1 MTLSRRP
8 ALRPRLNVCAAAVP
22 WSDRS
27 LSWQAQQ
34 VIDLEG
40 LRLRIGRLRT
50 KGSGVRISPGAPI
63 TTCFLNSLRL
73 SARSFASLAARR
85 SIGTAVSLATAAL
98 CTGACSNRSA
108 ELSRARLEGY
118 ASEFVPQDATGRKTE
133 PGIPWV
139 QLSFTVRRAPL
150 EFPIDANRLLQAT
163 ADGWTLCQPM
173 PSEWTSY
180 LDMSVT
186 PARYRQTRTYVLYR
200 EGVLLLLVGMYDGDS
215 EATAVKRGGNRMEM
229 PVQHVAVVARPSS
242 APESREVAAR
252 QNLTCGKRAE
262 SARP

>member
-1 MTLSRRP
+1 MRANSFRKMPRAEKQSREYRG
-8 ALRPRLNVCAAAVP
+8 AAIFHRA
-22 WSDRS
+22 
-27 LSWQAQQ
+27 
-34 VIDLEG
+34 
-40 LRLRIGRLRT
+40 T
-50 KGSGVRISPGAPI
+50 
-63 TTCFLNSLRL
+63 
-73 SARSFASLAARR
+73 RSFGVSYRR
-85 SIGTAVSLATAAL
+85 QS
-98 CTGACSNRSA
+98 
-108 ELSRARLEGY
+108 
-118 ASEFVPQDATGRKTE
+118 
-133 PGIPWV
+133 
-139 QLSFTVRRAPL
+139 
-150 EFPIDANRLLQAT
+150 LLQAT